1 MLKPNVGNNKD
12 HIFYVICGAGTH
24 SENNKAVLKYAV
36 QEMLANRKPRLD
48 FWEDIKNGIFFVRIT
63 AR

>member
-1 MLKPNVGNNKD
+1 MLKPNVGNSKD

-36 QEMLANRKPRLD
+36 QEWLESQRPSLD
-48 FWEDIKNGIFFVRIT
+48 YWEDVKNGVFFVKVSK
-63 AR
+63 

>member
-1 MLKPNVGNNKD
+1 MLKANVGNGKE

-36 QEMLANRKPRLD
+36 QEWLEVKNYS
-48 FWEDIKNGIFFVRIT
+48 FWEDIKNGIFFVLIT
-63 AR
+63 K